1 VHIRERDTSI
11 VELNLRPIRFCFLGW
26 PWQARSTVAGAPRC
40 ADNNGHVQKASAPP
54 YMSHCQS
61 RQRMMN
67 SPADWPGARRKHAEH
82 ADYHVEN
89 AAGLPTFTSWR
100 PPYLY
105 LQHVGSPWWQCCM
118 QPNLFVPHIIH
129 SQLLLFPHH
138 GPLIVPPH
146 HGYPLPVPS
155 PEVVE
160 ALPSTSTSH
169 RLLACLCTLVVWPH
183 RRHP

>member
-1 VHIRERDTSI
+1 VACGVLSGDSIEADLTGGAWCTS
-11 VELNLRPIRFCFLGW
+11 
-26 PWQARSTVAGAPRC
+26 RSTCPAWIYLFPENSTRLSSA
-40 ADNNGHVQKASAPP
+40 ASWL
-54 YMSHCQS
+54 
-61 RQRMMN
+61 RMN
-67 SPADWPGARRKHAEH
+67 HAEH

-155 PEVVE
+155 PEVVK